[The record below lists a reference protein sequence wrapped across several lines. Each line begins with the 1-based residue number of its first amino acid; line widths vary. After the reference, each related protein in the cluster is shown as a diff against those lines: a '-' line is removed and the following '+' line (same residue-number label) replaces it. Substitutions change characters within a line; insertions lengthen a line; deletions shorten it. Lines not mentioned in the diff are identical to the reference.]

1 MLQYAWQSTISFFN
15 HPFFIIVGG
24 LSTIVMVGAFLYSIY
39 LVIRGIVPVW
49 YRLGKGLSRRNI
61 AIFADADEF
70 NNLKGALVDS
80 KIFRSK
86 NIHQITT
93 DSINKAENYTVFL
106 VRWSQYKD
114 KIDEILRIKK
124 DSTALVIYAPQ
135 SEGFIEPDKMNL
147 INSHRNSIVVN
158 FRGRLINDILVS
170 LITTVYGK

>member
-1 MLQYAWQSTISFFN
+1 MQSIINFFN

-24 LSTIVMVGAFLYSIY
+24 VSTVIMVGTVLYSLY
-39 LVIRGIVPVW
+39 LVMRGIIPVW
-49 YRLGKGLSRRNI
+49 YRLGKGLARRNI

-70 NNLKGALVDS
+70 NGLKDALVDS
-80 KIFRSK
+80 KIFRAK
-86 NIHQITT
+86 NIHQITNS
-93 DSINKAENYTVFL
+93 SINKAENYTVFL
-106 VRWSQYKD
+106 VYWSQYKD
-114 KIDEILRIKK
+114 RINEILNSKK

-135 SEGFIEPDKMNL
+135 NEGRIEPSDMDA